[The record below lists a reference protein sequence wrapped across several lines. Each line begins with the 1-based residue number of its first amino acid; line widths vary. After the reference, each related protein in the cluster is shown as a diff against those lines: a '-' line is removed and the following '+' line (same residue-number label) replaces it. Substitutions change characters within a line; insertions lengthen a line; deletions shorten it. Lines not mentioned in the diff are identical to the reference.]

1 MDISIILFTKI
12 VNSLGDQGG
21 KEQCRF
27 LKCRRCTGGVLSSGL
42 SLSPKDVNVEDNALK

>member
-42 SLSPKDVNVEDNALK
+42 SLSPKHINVEDNVLN